1 MKLIF
6 GTILFTVLCLAVQAQ
21 SVANLCPEITVIGPS
36 RFTTAGDLMTFKASI
51 GNGQAGK
58 LGYDWTVTA
67 GAIESGQGTA
77 TISVRTTKDMGESNV
92 TATVKVT
99 GLSAECSQNAWEIAG
114 VAPPPIACY
123 FSYTINRANIGNN
136 LFLLDNFL
144 SELTNYPELH
154 GLVSIKLNERES
166 RALKLSFI
174 NRVYNFLVMRK
185 TPLSRITFAVKKGPV
200 ETEAEFWA
208 VPVEMAKS
216 MSDGSD
222 LIINGAE
229 YKQKINDIFKPNK

>member
-6 GTILFTVLCLAVQAQ
+6 GTILFMVLCVTIQAQ
-21 SVANLCPEITVIGPS
+21 SGTVPCPEITVIGPS
-36 RFTTAGDLMTFKASI
+36 GLTMAGDLMTFKASI

-67 GAIESGQGTA
+67 GTIESGQGTA
-77 TISVRTTKDMGESNV
+77 AIEVRTTKDMEYSNV

-99 GLSAECSQNAWEIAG
+99 GMSAECSQNAWEIAG
-114 VAPPPIACY
+114 VAPAPIVCY
-123 FSYTINRANIGNN
+123 FSYTINRATIKNN

-144 SELTNYPELH
+144 SELTDYPESH

-185 TPLSRITFAVKKGPV
+185 APLSRITFAVKKGPF

-208 VPVEMAKS
+208 VPVEMAKG

-222 LIINGAE
+222 LVINGPE
-229 YKQKINDIFKPNK
+229 YRKKINDIFKPNK

>member
-1 MKLIF
+1 MRLIF
-6 GTILFTVLCLAVQAQ
+6 STLLFTVLCVTINAQ
-21 SVANLCPEITVIGPS
+21 PATVPCPEITVIGPS
-36 RFTTAGDLMTFKASI
+36 GVTMGGDLMKFTASI

-58 LGYDWTVTA
+58 LGYDWRVSSGT
-67 GAIESGQGTA
+67 IESGQGTA
-77 TISVRTTKDMGESNV
+77 TIEVRTTKDMGGSNV

-99 GLSAECSQNAWEIAG
+99 GMSAECSPIGSEIAG
-114 VAPPPIACY
+114 VAPPPIVCY
-123 FSYTINRANIGNN
+123 FSYIINRANIGNN

-154 GLVSIKLNERES
+154 GLISIKLNERES

-174 NRVYNFLVMRK
+174 NRVYNFLVLRK
-185 TPLSRITFAVKKGPV
+185 APLSRITFAVKKGPF

-208 VPVEMAKS
+208 VPVERAKV

-222 LIINGAE
+222 LVINGTE